1 MTQPNMPGAPAAPL
15 PAFIY
20 HGEILEVDPSR
31 WICKVR
37 ARQGGK
43 MFKTVRIPSVYMH
56 HEGGEGIHFMPEPG
70 AWCWV
75 CVPSDSE
82 ESAFLLSGSA
92 VVKERS
98 PTGSPGSMDMN
109 RPILNPG
116 DLALV
121 TRDGNGLAIRR
132 GGVVELRSTPLA
144 KVVMDPVRNKVI
156 QIAESSKLQTFG
168 GSSEWKSLRREENED
183 GLLGT
188 KFTFK
193 AKEYADH
200 PGNSVQIS
208 LGKTGKSP
216 VNLQFNDDQEQE
228 TVVEETSTYQLSS
241 TAKMVSGQKIVN
253 PLPGKQIAVTTK
265 TAKSKSSSRVV
276 DFTVF
281 DDESKKSPST
291 SINIGMDKEGDI
303 SLETAGAVKAKI
315 SEWGQISV
323 PGDVPA
329 NKTVQTLKKL
339 VVTKGDALG
348 NTEAVVKGE
357 TFMTDLGEA
366 LTEVKTILSV
376 FGVETPKLTA
386 LLGNITTSLA
396 SGSPYLSNTLESE

>member
-1 MTQPNMPGAPAAPL
+1 M
-15 PAFIY
+15 I
-20 HGEILEVDPSR
+20 S
-31 WICKVR
+31 
-37 ARQGGK
+37 
-43 MFKTVRIPSVYMH
+43 
-56 HEGGEGIHFMPEPG
+56 
-70 AWCWV
+70 
-75 CVPSDSE
+75 SE
-82 ESAFLLSGSA
+82 
-92 VVKERS
+92 
-98 PTGSPGSMDMN
+98 
-109 RPILNPG
+109 
-116 DLALV
+116 
-121 TRDGNGLAIRR
+121 RR
-132 GGVVELRSTPLA
+132 TKGT
-144 KVVMDPVRNKVI
+144 K
-156 QIAESSKLQTFG
+156 
-168 GSSEWKSLRREENED
+168 SEWKSLRREENED

-200 PGNSVQIS
+200 PSNSVEIS

-216 VNLQFNDDQEQE
+216 INLQFNDDQEQE
-228 TVVEETSTYQLSS
+228 TIVEETSTYQLSS

-253 PLPGKQIAVTTK
+253 PLPGKQIVVTTK

-281 DDESKKSPST
+281 DDESEKSPST

-315 SEWGQISV
+315 SKWGQISV

-366 LTEVKTILSV
+366 LTEVQTILSV
-376 FGVETPKLTA
+376 FGVATPKLTA